1 MQVNILHRACAA
13 VGFDAYLAQVEKRE
27 SGPVDDDYNV
37 IDDRDELEDEEKDE
51 DGSGDDERRN
61 QQ

>member
-1 MQVNILHRACAA
+1 VQVNILHRACAA

-27 SGPVDDDYNV
+27 SDDDYND